1 MHDYLPGESGSAWFE
16 SGPSPVLAHASTTEP
31 SAFVRVLVLPAE
43 WEGKRTIKYV
53 DPEAEKKPKLQT
65 PTVFFDEHV
74 DAAKL

>member
-1 MHDYLPGESGSAWFE
+1 M
-16 SGPSPVLAHASTTEP
+16 
-31 SAFVRVLVLPAE
+31 LVLPAE

-53 DPEAEKKPKLQT
+53 DPEDEKKPKLQT